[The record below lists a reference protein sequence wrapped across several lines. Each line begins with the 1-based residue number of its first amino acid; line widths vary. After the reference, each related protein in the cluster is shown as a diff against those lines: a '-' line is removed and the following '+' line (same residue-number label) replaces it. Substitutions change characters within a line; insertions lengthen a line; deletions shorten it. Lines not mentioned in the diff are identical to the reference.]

1 MIDLNLFFALVSFYF
16 VMYVTPGP
24 NNAMV
29 LTSGLKFGF
38 AKTIPHMSGITIGHI
53 LQLILVCLG
62 LGKIFQVFPEI
73 QQVLKIICAAYL
85 LYLGYK
91 IIGSF
96 SKIKEDDS
104 RPLKFHE
111 AALFQIV
118 NPKAW
123 TISSMA
129 ASGFL
134 PKGENLIFSILYIAA
149 IAIIVIVGFSA
160 TNQTDII
167 DSTLSSISEPLLVNV
182 DQTTYQRADII
193 SISGNSK
200 SASTQLVEL
209 SIENT
214 NGVKIWN
221 ENINLKNDGKF
232 STLVIA
238 GGGGWENDG
247 TYILKATHSN
257 LASEIEFKFFT

>member
-16 VMYVTPGP
+16 VMYITPGP

-129 ASGFL
+129 ASSFL
-134 PKGENLIFSILYIAA
+134 PKDENLIFSILYIATIALIICPLSISPWAAFGSSIRNLVKNNKLKALIEYFLAFLLLITA
-149 IAIIVIVGFSA
+149 ILIVI
-160 TNQTDII
+160 Q
-167 DSTLSSISEPLLVNV
+167 
-182 DQTTYQRADII
+182 
-193 SISGNSK
+193 K
-200 SASTQLVEL
+200 
-209 SIENT
+209 
-214 NGVKIWN
+214 
-221 ENINLKNDGKF
+221 
-232 STLVIA
+232 
-238 GGGGWENDG
+238 
-247 TYILKATHSN
+247 
-257 LASEIEFKFFT
+257 

>member
-16 VMYVTPGP
+16 VMYITPGP

-134 PKGENLIFSILYIAA
+134 PRDENLIFSILYIAA
-149 IAIIVIVGFSA
+149 IALVICPLSISPWAAFGSSIRNLVKNNKLKALIEYFLAFLLLITAILIVI
-160 TNQTDII
+160 Q
-167 DSTLSSISEPLLVNV
+167 
-182 DQTTYQRADII
+182 
-193 SISGNSK
+193 K
-200 SASTQLVEL
+200 
-209 SIENT
+209 
-214 NGVKIWN
+214 
-221 ENINLKNDGKF
+221 
-232 STLVIA
+232 
-238 GGGGWENDG
+238 
-247 TYILKATHSN
+247 
-257 LASEIEFKFFT
+257 

>member
-73 QQVLKIICAAYL
+73 QQVLKIICATYL

-96 SKIKEDDS
+96 SKIKEDNS

-134 PKGENLIFSILYIAA
+134 PKDENLIFSILYIATIALIICPLSISPWAAFGSSIRNLVKNNKLKALIEYFLAFLLLITA
-149 IAIIVIVGFSA
+149 ILIVI
-160 TNQTDII
+160 Q
-167 DSTLSSISEPLLVNV
+167 
-182 DQTTYQRADII
+182 
-193 SISGNSK
+193 K
-200 SASTQLVEL
+200 
-209 SIENT
+209 
-214 NGVKIWN
+214 
-221 ENINLKNDGKF
+221 
-232 STLVIA
+232 
-238 GGGGWENDG
+238 
-247 TYILKATHSN
+247 
-257 LASEIEFKFFT
+257 

>member
-1 MIDLNLFFALVSFYF
+1 MIDLNILIALISYYF

-38 AKTIPHMSGITIGHI
+38 LKTIPHISGITIGHI

-62 LGKIFQVFPEI
+62 LGKIFQIFPMI
-73 QQVLKIICAAYL
+73 QNILKIVCALYL
-85 LYLGYK
+85 VYLGYK

-104 RPLKFHE
+104 RPLKFYE

-134 PKGENLIFSILYIAA
+134 PKDGNL
-149 IAIIVIVGFSA
+149 
-160 TNQTDII
+160 
-167 DSTLSSISEPLLVNV
+167 
-182 DQTTYQRADII
+182 II
-193 SISGNSK
+193 SIFYI
-200 SASTQLVEL
+200 ASIALIICPL
-209 SIENT
+209 SISPWAAFGSAIRNL
-214 NGVKIWN
+214 VKNNKIKALI
-221 ENINLKNDGKF
+221 E
-232 STLVIA
+232 
-238 GGGGWENDG
+238 
-247 TYILKATHSN
+247 YILAFLLLITAILIVIQK
-257 LASEIEFKFFT
+257 

>member
-1 MIDLNLFFALVSFYF
+1 MIDFNLLFALISFYF

-29 LTSGLKFGF
+29 LASGLKFGF
-38 AKTIPHMSGITIGHI
+38 IKSIPHMSGITIGHV

-62 LGKIFQVFPEI
+62 LGKIFLIFPQLQSI
-73 QQVLKIICAAYL
+73 LKILCALYL

-96 SKIKEDDS
+96 SKIKEDGS

-123 TISSMA
+123 TISSMV

-134 PKGENLIFSILYIAA
+134 PENGNLFFSIFFIAMIALIICPLSISPWAAFGSA
-149 IAIIVIVGFSA
+149 IRNLVRNNKIKALIEYFLAILLLITAIIIVL
-160 TNQTDII
+160 Q
-167 DSTLSSISEPLLVNV
+167 
-182 DQTTYQRADII
+182 
-193 SISGNSK
+193 
-200 SASTQLVEL
+200 
-209 SIENT
+209 
-214 NGVKIWN
+214 
-221 ENINLKNDGKF
+221 
-232 STLVIA
+232 
-238 GGGGWENDG
+238 
-247 TYILKATHSN
+247 
-257 LASEIEFKFFT
+257 

>member
-1 MIDLNLFFALVSFYF
+1 MIDLNLLIALISFYF

-38 AKTIPHMSGITIGHI
+38 LKTIPHMSGITIGHI
-53 LQLILVCLG
+53 TQLILVCLG
-62 LGKIFQVFPEI
+62 LGKIFQIFPEI
-73 QQVLKIICAAYL
+73 QNILKIICAAYL

-134 PKGENLIFSILYIAA
+134 PKDGNLIFSIFFIALIALVICPLSISPWAAFGSA
-149 IAIIVIVGFSA
+149 IRNLVKNNKLKALIEYLLAFLLLITAILIVI
-160 TNQTDII
+160 Q
-167 DSTLSSISEPLLVNV
+167 
-182 DQTTYQRADII
+182 
-193 SISGNSK
+193 K
-200 SASTQLVEL
+200 
-209 SIENT
+209 
-214 NGVKIWN
+214 
-221 ENINLKNDGKF
+221 
-232 STLVIA
+232 
-238 GGGGWENDG
+238 
-247 TYILKATHSN
+247 
-257 LASEIEFKFFT
+257 

>member
-1 MIDLNLFFALVSFYF
+1 MLDLNLFIALVSFYF

-38 AKTIPHMSGITIGHI
+38 IKSIPHMSGITIGHI

-62 LGKIFQVFPEI
+62 LGKIFQIFPSLQNI
-73 QQVLKIICAAYL
+73 LKIICAIYL

-104 RPLKFHE
+104 RPLKFYE

-129 ASGFL
+129 ASSFL
-134 PKGENLIFSILYIAA
+134 PKDGNLIVSIFFISSIALVICPLSISPWAAFGSA
-149 IAIIVIVGFSA
+149 IRNLVKNNKIKALIEYFLAFLLLVTAILIVI
-160 TNQTDII
+160 Q
-167 DSTLSSISEPLLVNV
+167 
-182 DQTTYQRADII
+182 
-193 SISGNSK
+193 K
-200 SASTQLVEL
+200 
-209 SIENT
+209 
-214 NGVKIWN
+214 
-221 ENINLKNDGKF
+221 
-232 STLVIA
+232 
-238 GGGGWENDG
+238 
-247 TYILKATHSN
+247 
-257 LASEIEFKFFT
+257 

>member
-1 MIDLNLFFALVSFYF
+1 MIDLNLFFALTSFYF

-29 LTSGLKFGF
+29 LTSGIKFGF
-38 AKTIPHMSGITIGHI
+38 SKTIPHMTGITIGHV
-53 LQLILVCLG
+53 LQVVLVCLG
-62 LGKIFQVFPEI
+62 LGKLFQLFPVI
-73 QQVLKIICAAYL
+73 QNVLKIICAIYL

-96 SKIKEDDS
+96 SKIKKDDS

-134 PKGENLIFSILYIAA
+134 PKDGNLILSILS
-149 IAIIVIVGFSA
+149 IAIVA
-160 TNQTDII
+160 LII
-167 DSTLSSISEPLLVNV
+167 CPLSISPWAAFGSAIRNLVKNNKIKALIEYFLAILLLI
-182 DQTTYQRADII
+182 TAII
-193 SISGNSK
+193 IVL
-200 SASTQLVEL
+200 Q
-209 SIENT
+209 
-214 NGVKIWN
+214 
-221 ENINLKNDGKF
+221 
-232 STLVIA
+232 
-238 GGGGWENDG
+238 
-247 TYILKATHSN
+247 
-257 LASEIEFKFFT
+257 

>member
-1 MIDLNLFFALVSFYF
+1 MIDLNILIALISFYF

-29 LTSGLKFGF
+29 LASGLKFGF
-38 AKTIPHMSGITIGHI
+38 LKTIPHMSGITIGHI
-53 LQLILVCLG
+53 IQLILVCLG
-62 LGKIFQVFPEI
+62 LGKIFQMFPEI
-73 QQVLKIICAAYL
+73 QTILKIVCAAYL

-134 PKGENLIFSILYIAA
+134 PKDGNLIFSIFF
-149 IAIIVIVGFSA
+149 IAIIA
-160 TNQTDII
+160 LII
-167 DSTLSSISEPLLVNV
+167 CPLSISPWAAFGSAIRNLV
-182 DQTTYQRADII
+182 
-193 SISGNSK
+193 
-200 SASTQLVEL
+200 
-209 SIENT
+209 
-214 NGVKIWN
+214 
-221 ENINLKNDGKF
+221 KNNK
-232 STLVIA
+232 
-238 GGGGWENDG
+238 
-247 TYILKATHSN
+247 LKAIIEYF
-257 LASEIEFKFFT
+257 LAFLLLITAILIVIQK

>member
-1 MIDLNLFFALVSFYF
+1 MIDSNLLFALISFYF

-38 AKTIPHMSGITIGHI
+38 IKTIPHISGITFGHI
-53 LQLILVCLG
+53 TQLILVCLG
-62 LGKIFQVFPEI
+62 LGKIFQIFPQI
-73 QQVLKIICAAYL
+73 QNILKIICAIYL

-96 SKIKEDDS
+96 SKIKEDNS
-104 RPLKFHE
+104 RPLKFYE

-134 PKGENLIFSILYIAA
+134 PKDGDLIKSILFI
-149 IAIIVIVGFSA
+149 
-160 TNQTDII
+160 
-167 DSTLSSISEPLLVNV
+167 SSIALL
-182 DQTTYQRADII
+182 ICPI
-193 SISGNSK
+193 SISPWAAFG
-200 SASTQLVEL
+200 SA
-209 SIENT
+209 IKNF
-214 NGVKIWN
+214 VKNNKI
-221 ENINLKNDGKF
+221 K
-232 STLVIA
+232 VI
-238 GGGGWENDG
+238 
-247 TYILKATHSN
+247 
-257 LASEIEFKFFT
+257 IEFFLAFLLLLTAILIVIEK

>member
-134 PKGENLIFSILYIAA
+134 PRDGNLIFSILYIATIALIICPLSISPWAAFGSSIRNLVKNNKLKALIEYFLAFLLLITA
-149 IAIIVIVGFSA
+149 ILIVI
-160 TNQTDII
+160 Q
-167 DSTLSSISEPLLVNV
+167 
-182 DQTTYQRADII
+182 
-193 SISGNSK
+193 K
-200 SASTQLVEL
+200 
-209 SIENT
+209 
-214 NGVKIWN
+214 
-221 ENINLKNDGKF
+221 
-232 STLVIA
+232 
-238 GGGGWENDG
+238 
-247 TYILKATHSN
+247 
-257 LASEIEFKFFT
+257 

>member
-1 MIDLNLFFALVSFYF
+1 MVDFNSIFALISFYF

-38 AKTIPHMSGITIGHI
+38 LKTIPHMTGITIGHVT
-53 LQLILVCLG
+53 QLILVCLG

-73 QQVLKIICAAYL
+73 QNILKILCSIYL
-85 LYLGYK
+85 IYLGYK

-96 SKIKEDDS
+96 NKIKDNDS
-104 RPLKFHE
+104 RPLMFYE

-134 PKGENLIFSILYIAA
+134 SNDGSLLISILYIALVA
-149 IAIIVIVGFSA
+149 LIIC
-160 TNQTDII
+160 
-167 DSTLSSISEPLLVNV
+167 P
-182 DQTTYQRADII
+182 I
-193 SISGNSK
+193 SISPWAAFGSGIKN
-200 SASTQLVEL
+200 LVK
-209 SIENT
+209 N
-214 NGVKIWN
+214 NKI
-221 ENINLKNDGKF
+221 K
-232 STLVIA
+232 VI
-238 GGGGWENDG
+238 
-247 TYILKATHSN
+247 
-257 LASEIEFKFFT
+257 IEFFLAFLLLITAILIVIE